1 MNDVGNYRIFVAS
14 LLSFSKFLNERKK
27 KERKRRQEKRTRGLI
42 LDK

>member
-27 KERKRRQEKRTRGLI
+27 KRKET
-42 LDK
+42 